1 MRICLGIVIPG
12 VPGMESIGGSENSC
26 PGSFAAELE
35 RRREGLLMK
44 GLSRIGGEESSC
56 LN

>member
-12 VPGMESIGGSENSC
+12 VPGMESIGGSGNSC